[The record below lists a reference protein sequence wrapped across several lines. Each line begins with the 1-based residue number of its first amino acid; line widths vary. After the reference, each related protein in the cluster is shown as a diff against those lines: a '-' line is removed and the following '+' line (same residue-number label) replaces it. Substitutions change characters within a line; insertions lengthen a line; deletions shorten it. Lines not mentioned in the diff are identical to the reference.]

1 MVREG
6 KEVTSAD
13 VIVIMFIMCSIF
25 TVINL
30 WLLHSV
36 ARVILSKFSAQLNE
50 FAMYV
55 NSLNNYSQ
63 ALQDLKD
70 KEMFESINKKKPRDN

>member
-1 MVREG
+1 MS
-6 KEVTSAD
+6 TAD
-13 VIVIMFIMCSIF
+13 LIAIVFIMGSIF

-30 WLLHSV
+30 WLMHSV
-36 ARVILSKFSAQLNE
+36 AKVMLSQMKSQLSE
-50 FAMYV
+50 FALYM

-70 KEMFESINKKKPRDN
+70 KEMFDSITKSRKGTGGN